1 MASTFLRGSNVFYD
15 GLGSIVIEDFHNGQ
29 GLLSYDFEIAESVN
43 GVVSEK
49 EETTV
54 DSHIKITCGDNIVL
68 KTVDS
73 QKFYV
78 NESWVEAKD
87 LKVGDELTKFESNEM
102 LEKVVVTDIEVINE
116 SATAYTFFEILDKH
130 VFFVERIMVHD

>member
-54 DSHIKITCGDNIVL
+54 DSHIKITCGNDIVL

-87 LKVGDELTKFESNEM
+87 LKVGDELTKFESNEV

>member
-54 DSHIKITCGDNIVL
+54 DSHIKITCGDDIVL

>member
-87 LKVGDELTKFESNEM
+87 LKVGDELTKFESNEI
-102 LEKVVVTDIEVINE
+102 LEKVVVTDIEVVNE